1 MPCSANARTEGVQSD
16 LNQRLGLPSSC
27 DPLAYGSKDD
37 PSCKEF
43 AAVATPEGMIMVL
56 LSILMNW

>member
-16 LNQRLGLPSSC
+16 LNQHLGLPSSC
-27 DPLAYGSKDD
+27 DPLVYGSKND
-37 PSCKEF
+37 PSCKEIT
-43 AAVATPEGMIMVL
+43 AVTTLEGMIMVF